1 MGLRRLLRN
10 VLVGARSLRR
20 RPVRTLLVLQG
31 VIWGVAIAVVPPAIL
46 LGSERAAEERSADLG
61 TDRIS
66 LRAQPTSPRPWLD
79 LDDLVAVRDRF
90 GATLVAAGGYRVATA
105 SVPVENGSVGI
116 PVVGA
121 SGDALAA
128 RSQSLRGGRAFTEE
142 ELREGLPVAI
152 LEPEAARLLRGDAD
166 PLGAE
171 LTLDL
176 GPTSLVVRV
185 VGLTAPRSET
195 ATSTDDLG
203 LDHRHPFSRW
213 LRDALGMWG
222 LVPGDDDWKRSET
235 AVVVPLGLLP
245 TTARTGEVDWVIL
258 RAAPRDVPE
267 TATAIERFLGERG
280 RDVEVGTN
288 MVWPLLASKGLDRYL
303 ALNRALFLACLV
315 MGGVVITNL
324 MLLSVLERTRE
335 IAIRRT
341 EGAARGDILAQFLGE
356 AFLMGV
362 LGTLVGV
369 PLGLA
374 LARVRVALEPVSML
388 VVEIPWSAI
397 VVVASMA
404 VATSVLAGLL
414 PALRAARL
422 EPVEA
427 MRCD

>member
-1 MGLRRLLRN
+1 
-10 VLVGARSLRR
+10 
-20 RPVRTLLVLQG
+20 
-31 VIWGVAIAVVPPAIL
+31 
-46 LGSERAAEERSADLG
+46 
-61 TDRIS
+61 
-66 LRAQPTSPRPWLD
+66 
-79 LDDLVAVRDRF
+79 
-90 GATLVAAGGYRVATA
+90 
-105 SVPVENGSVGI
+105 
-116 PVVGA
+116 
-121 SGDALAA
+121 
-128 RSQSLRGGRAFTEE
+128 
-142 ELREGLPVAI
+142 
-152 LEPEAARLLRGDAD
+152 
-166 PLGAE
+166 
-171 LTLDL
+171 
-176 GPTSLVVRV
+176 
-185 VGLTAPRSET
+185 
-195 ATSTDDLG
+195 
-203 LDHRHPFSRW
+203 
-213 LRDALGMWG
+213 MWG